1 MPRLR
6 TLRVGALEELAR
18 QLRFAPAETLRR
30 QLVRAEQLAAEVDP
44 GVNYPEDWVV
54 FRVTGYRP
62 QMEAPAIVVGEALIG
77 DVSALVERLSAAAGV
92 KEAELEAGSYLST
105 RELCARWGVSAK
117 TLERYRRMGLV
128 ARRVAAGGGV
138 SRLAF
143 LKDSVERF
151 ERAWKGRIDG
161 AREFSRIGGALEA
174 RMVRRGEAYVR
185 LGCSVNQAAAR
196 IAGRYGRSKEAVR
209 QVLMRGGVG
218 GSGGAGS
225 EGEGVEEHRGPPS
238 ARERGLMARAW
249 WWGIEPGRVAK
260 RLSRSPASV
269 HRVIVDE
276 RAARL
281 RRLKLAA
288 GEGVKDLERVLSRP
302 ECGMGLGAPG
312 ATDLLELV
320 RSAREMPPPEAPA
333 ERARLAA
340 YHGLVFRAAGAVA
353 GLSRHGNAARVVDR
367 IETDLRWAARIKAE
381 LVRSELALIVR
392 TLESGL
398 GRPLEEVRTAA
409 LSRLL
414 LEAIGAAARAV
425 DGFHAGKG
433 GRLAAPVGLGVN
445 RVVAGVAR
453 EADGSRARARLG
465 PGVRVVDWTRRVAAW
480 QVSDGYWWLEPPG
493 SVRAGLG
500 VLPSRARRVL
510 ELRYGWGGPPRTIED
525 VAGEVG
531 LPEVR
536 AAAMERRALVMAGRA
551 GAA

>member
-1 MPRLR
+1 
-6 TLRVGALEELAR
+6 
-18 QLRFAPAETLRR
+18 
-30 QLVRAEQLAAEVDP
+30 
-44 GVNYPEDWVV
+44 
-54 FRVTGYRP
+54 
-62 QMEAPAIVVGEALIG
+62 
-77 DVSALVERLSAAAGV
+77 
-92 KEAELEAGSYLST
+92 
-105 RELCARWGVSAK
+105 
-117 TLERYRRMGLV
+117 
-128 ARRVAAGGGV
+128 
-138 SRLAF
+138 
-143 LKDSVERF
+143 
-151 ERAWKGRIDG
+151 
-161 AREFSRIGGALEA
+161 
-174 RMVRRGEAYVR
+174 
-185 LGCSVNQAAAR
+185 
-196 IAGRYGRSKEAVR
+196 
-209 QVLMRGGVG
+209 
-218 GSGGAGS
+218 
-225 EGEGVEEHRGPPS
+225 
-238 ARERGLMARAW
+238 MARAW
-249 WWGIEPGRVAK
+249 WWGIEPGRLAR

-281 RRLKLAA
+281 RRLKLSP
-288 GEGVKDLERVLSRP
+288 GEGVKELEGVLSRP

-333 ERARLAA
+333 ERTRLAA
-340 YHGLVFRAAGAVA
+340 YHGLVSRAAGAAA

-453 EADGSRARARLG
+453 EPDGSRARSRLG
-465 PGVRVVDWTRRVAAW
+465 PGVRVADWTRRVAAW
-480 QVSDGYWWLEPPG
+480 QVSDGHWWLEPPG

-500 VLPSRARRVL
+500 VLPARARRVL
-510 ELRYGWGGPPRTIED
+510 ELRYGWGGPPRTIEE
-525 VAGEVG
+525 VAAEVG
-531 LPEVR
+531 LPAVR